1 MKDGIDYGALTNI
14 IIPELESLKFKEFE
28 EVNDEGII
36 I

>member
-1 MKDGIDYGALTNI
+1 MKDGIDYSALTSI